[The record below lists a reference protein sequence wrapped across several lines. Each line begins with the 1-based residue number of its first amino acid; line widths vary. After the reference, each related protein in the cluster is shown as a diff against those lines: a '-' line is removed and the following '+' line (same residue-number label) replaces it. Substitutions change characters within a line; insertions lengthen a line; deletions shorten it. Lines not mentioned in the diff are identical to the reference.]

1 MARPPNE
8 VYYLIKH
15 SEEGVEPAGN
25 VPKLNVEEL
34 STIGSKGGTMKTPNS
49 KIQVFFVFKIQE
61 LGFFWSFIRTP
72 LKIGIFRDFP
82 DFPI

>member
-25 VPKLNVEEL
+25 VVKLNVD
-34 STIGSKGGTMKTPNS
+34 
-49 KIQVFFVFKIQE
+49 
-61 LGFFWSFIRTP
+61 R
-72 LKIGIFRDFP
+72 
-82 DFPI
+82 